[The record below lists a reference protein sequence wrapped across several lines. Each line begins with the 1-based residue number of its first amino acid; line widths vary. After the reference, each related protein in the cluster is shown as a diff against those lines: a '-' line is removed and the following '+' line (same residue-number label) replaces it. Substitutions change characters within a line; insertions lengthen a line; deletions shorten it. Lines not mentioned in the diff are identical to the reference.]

1 MVEELPLHD
10 TTFDGLVMQGRDCR
24 MFFSR
29 SDVSSCEVLLN
40 GVDAL
45 QMNDFREG
53 NIVVNFGTTT
63 REHPGRLS
71 DLARLYTPP
80 HPSAAAEYHEAHAGL
95 LDRKVAAVASGDLIF
110 VKMSPATGADMV
122 ATCEQVSCKVH
133 GGGSN
138 PPTSSHEHDRL
149 ATLKPE

>member
-10 TTFDGLVMQGRDCR
+10 ATFDGIVMQGKACR

-29 SDVSSCEVLLN
+29 PDGSGCEVLLN

-45 QMNDFREG
+45 QMDDFREG
-53 NIVVNFGTTT
+53 NIVVYFGATT

-80 HPSAAAEYHEAHAGL
+80 HPNAAEEYHEAHAGL
-95 LDRKVAAVASGDLIF
+95 LDRKVGAVVSGDLIF
-110 VKMSPATGADMV
+110 VEMSPAIGADLV

-133 GGGSN
+133 GDGS
-138 PPTSSHEHDRL
+138 
-149 ATLKPE
+149 

>member
-10 TTFDGLVMQGRDCR
+10 ATFDGLVMQGKDCR

-29 SDVSSCEVLLN
+29 SDGSGCEVLLS

-45 QMNDFREG
+45 QMDDFREG
-53 NIVVNFGTTT
+53 NIVVYFGTTT

-71 DLARLYTPP
+71 NLARLYTPP
-80 HPSAAAEYHEAHAGL
+80 HPSASAEYQEAHAGL
-95 LDRKVAAVASGDLIF
+95 IALKVGEVVSGDLIF
-110 VKMSPATGADMV
+110 VEMSPAIGADLV

-133 GGGSN
+133 GGG
-138 PPTSSHEHDRL
+138 R
-149 ATLKPE
+149 